1 MGNIFNNTTS
11 VSIFEENLFYTTTL
25 NSCFRLRF
33 PSNYSKNHFKIVFLF
48 KNKKSIKI
56 YSETQI
62 LDRHENTILKVT
74 LNWNSNSKLTW
85 ISNSNLNSSSNS
97 DSNSK
102 SIFRVQFSKSNSHPS
117 SKSYSD
123 S

>member
-1 MGNIFNNTTS
+1 M
-11 VSIFEENLFYTTTL
+11 
-25 NSCFRLRF
+25 
-33 PSNYSKNHFKIVFLF
+33 
-48 KNKKSIKI
+48 NKKSIKI
-56 YSETQI
+56 YREIQI
-62 LDRHENTILKVT
+62 LDRHENTILKVA

>member
-48 KNKKSIKI
+48 MNKKSIKI
-56 YSETQI
+56 YREIQI

-74 LNWNSNSKLTW
+74 L
-85 ISNSNLNSSSNS
+85 NLNSSSNS